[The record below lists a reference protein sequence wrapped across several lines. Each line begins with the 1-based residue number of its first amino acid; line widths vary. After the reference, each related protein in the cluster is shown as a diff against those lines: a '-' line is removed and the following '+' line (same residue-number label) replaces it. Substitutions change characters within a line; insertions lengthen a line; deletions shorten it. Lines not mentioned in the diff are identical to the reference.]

1 MILGKHTKIQKY
13 ILQKFKIITKTN
25 LQKFAGSSYWI
36 HILPYHDIWYQR
48 YIYVTQTLMIQCLPS
63 ISLAFPI
70 NVSPLTARLLPT
82 LPWIRHLRVWW
93 TCCSTTPIII
103 VLHHHHHH
111 PWKVVFMNKT
121 FQIMWRCLLAIV
133 LMTAKLAPHK
143 ITIPEIHGRQYH
155 ASYFVQIGLYK
166 FEKPDF
172 VVGNTGALHQTDI
185 LLWQP
190 WELGFGIFDIWC
202 WCLISPCIHFYIQVV
217 HRLSLKSHAKGR
229 MGQYFLIYSIKQKW
243 EVNLC
248 I

>member
-1 MILGKHTKIQKY
+1 
-13 ILQKFKIITKTN
+13 
-25 LQKFAGSSYWI
+25 
-36 HILPYHDIWYQR
+36 
-48 YIYVTQTLMIQCLPS
+48 MIQCLPS

-103 VLHHHHHH
+103 VLHHHH

-172 VVGNTGALHQTDI
+172 IVGNTGALHQTDI

-217 HRLSLKSHAKGR
+217 HTWSLKSHAKDR
-229 MGQYFLIYSIKQKW
+229 MGQYFLI
-243 EVNLC
+243 
-248 I
+248 

>member
-1 MILGKHTKIQKY
+1 MIY
-13 ILQKFKIITKTN
+13 
-25 LQKFAGSSYWI
+25 
-36 HILPYHDIWYQR
+36 DIRDTYMSHKRWWFSACHQYRWHSQS
-48 YIYVTQTLMIQCLPS
+48 T
-63 ISLAFPI
+63 FP
-70 NVSPLTARLLPT
+70 PLTARLLPT

-133 LMTAKLAPHK
+133 LMIAKLAPHK

-172 VVGNTGALHQTDI
+172 IVGNTVALHQTDI

-202 WCLISPCIHFYIQVV
+202 WCLISPCFLWSIHFYIQVV
-217 HRLSLKSHAKGR
+217 MIFEEPCKGR
-229 MGQYFLIYSIKQKW
+229 NWSI
-243 EVNLC
+243 LF